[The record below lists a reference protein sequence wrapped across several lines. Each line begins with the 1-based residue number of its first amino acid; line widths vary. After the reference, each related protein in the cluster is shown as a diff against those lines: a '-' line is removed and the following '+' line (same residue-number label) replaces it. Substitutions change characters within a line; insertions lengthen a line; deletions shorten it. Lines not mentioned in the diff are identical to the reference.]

1 MKKLLFLS
9 ILFIISFALSEV
21 KEKTINEKQV
31 FKNLP
36 KGYYAAIVTDFGT
49 IVFELYEKQAPK
61 TVKNFVDLAL
71 GNKEWIEPNTGQKVK
86 KPFYNGLIFHRVIPN
101 FMAQTGCP
109 KGDGTGGPG
118 YEFED
123 EFSDDLLFDRPGRVA
138 MANRG
143 PNTNGS
149 QIFIT
154 VVPTPWL
161 NKKHTIFGQ
170 VVRGLDVVEK
180 IVSVPRDYR
189 DKPLSPIYIRKVLVK
204 RIK

>member
-1 MKKLLFLS
+1 MKKIFYV
-9 ILFIISFALSEV
+9 FCFTIIFSLHCWSQKIDDKKIFE
-21 KEKTINEKQV
+21 
-31 FKNLP
+31 NLP

-109 KGDGTGGPG
+109 KGNGTGGPG

-123 EFSDDLLFDRPGRVA
+123 EFFDDLLFDRPGRVA

>member
-1 MKKLLFLS
+1 MKNLLFLS
-9 ILFIISFALSEV
+9 LFIISFALSEV

>member
-1 MKKLLFLS
+1 MKKIFYIFCFTTIFLLS
-9 ILFIISFALSEV
+9 CWSQKID
-21 KEKTINEKQV
+21 EKKI
-31 FKNLP
+31 FKDLP
-36 KGYYAAIVTDFGT
+36 KGYYAAIITDFGT

-71 GNKEWIEPNTGQKVK
+71 GKKEWVDPKTGQKVK
-86 KPFYNGLIFHRVIPN
+86 KPFYDGLIFHRVIPN

-123 EFSDDLLFDRPGRVA
+123 EFYEGLVFDRPGRVA

-161 NKKHTIFGQ
+161 NMKHTIFGQ

-189 DKPLSPIYIRKVLVK
+189 DKPLSPIYIKKVLIK

>member
-1 MKKLLFLS
+1 MKKIFYV
-9 ILFIISFALSEV
+9 FCFTIIFSLHCWSQ
-21 KEKTINEKQV
+21 KIDEKKIFE
-31 FKNLP
+31 NLP

-71 GNKEWIEPNTGQKVK
+71 GKKEWVDPKTGKKVK

-123 EFSDDLLFDRPGRVA
+123 EFYEGLVFDRPGRVA

-161 NKKHTIFGQ
+161 NMKHTIFGQ